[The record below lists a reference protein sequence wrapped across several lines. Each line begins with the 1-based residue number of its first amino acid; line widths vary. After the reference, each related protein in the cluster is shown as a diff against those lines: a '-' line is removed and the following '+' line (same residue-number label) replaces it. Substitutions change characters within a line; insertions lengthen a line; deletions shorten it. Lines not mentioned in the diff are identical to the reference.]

1 MFSKIKNVTI
11 VALLSASFAYADG
24 GDWVDAKMGVGTW
37 VADAPSGK
45 MGDGNGNNIDLTT
58 DFGIQEGEAQYMW
71 AEFQHFLPLIPH
83 ARIEYA
89 AMPFTG
95 ASTTPFSFGGYTVD
109 ANVSS
114 TLNLDNLD
122 AIVYYDM
129 GLFDDF
135 IDLNYGLG
143 AKVIMGQLDATV
155 AGQAQAIPVAGAAIY
170 VYLNARAE
178 LPMGFGVEYEYKTY
192 PGGLDFDGEIEFTA
206 SILKVDYTLELSI
219 FKLGIEAGQ
228 RAMDLKLN
236 VPNTVYSES
245 SLSGIFYGAFLKIEI

>member
-11 VALLSASFAYADG
+11 AALLSTSFAYADG

-37 VADAPSGK
+37 MADAPSGK
-45 MGDGNGNNIDLTT
+45 MGQDLANSIDLTS
-58 DFGIQEGEAQYMW
+58 DFGVAEGEAQYMW

-95 ASTTPFSFGGYTVD
+95 NSASSFTFGGYTID
-109 ANVSS
+109 AGVES

-122 AIVYYDM
+122 AIVFYDI
-129 GLFDDF
+129 GLFDDM

-155 AGQAQAIPVAGAAIY
+155 SGQAQAIPVAGAAIY
-170 VYLNARAE
+170 VYVNARAE

-236 VPNTVYSES
+236 VPGSLYSES